1 MRTSIGLLTG
11 IAAIGLIACTET
23 IVQRAPSGDG
33 TGTGTGTGDPAADP
47 AASDPSLQ
55 GDPTNPDSP
64 SPPLVSG
71 LAITNVAIF
80 QAVKVP
86 LVTDGKV
93 VKTRNAP
100 VVVERPA
107 VMRVYVKPGSG
118 YSRTEVTAE
127 LRMVDGTTRLPIIK
141 DTKAIGE
148 ESSDED
154 TSSTF
159 NFEIPGTSLP
169 KGVSYQIFLTQK
181 GGTVQKAG
189 TADQARFP
197 NSGGVQTLDPEVAG
211 KLKLVIVPVKYDAD
225 GSGRVPD
232 TSAAQLDIYKSTFMK
247 LYAVADVDVTVREPF
262 AWTSTISANGSGFSQ
277 VLNGITNLRRSDGV
291 GADVYYYGA
300 LAPKSSF
307 GTFCGGGCVTGLSSL
322 AGLKTPFMRAS
333 VGVGFT
339 GQDSANT
346 AAHEVGHAH
355 GREHAPCGNP
365 GGPDPDYPYS
375 GGVIGVWGYN
385 ILTKQFISPTRGKD
399 MMGYCPNEWVSD
411 YTFTAL
417 FDRIAQVNGNTATT
431 ATGSSAGAAAA
442 MAQVSTHGVQTYR
455 TTFLNPDGSLE
466 PGGTYE
472 LAEAPDGG
480 ELRAA
485 TFVSATG
492 QTLGQRDARFYPYDH
507 LPGGVI
513 LTPVGAKDAQIASWS
528 GVKVSGVSQLI
539 AR

>member
-23 IVQRAPSGDG
+23 IVQRAPAPSGEEGTPGTTDT
-33 TGTGTGTGDPAADP
+33 TGTDPAT
-47 AASDPSLQ
+47 DPSQQ

-71 LAITNVAIF
+71 LAITDVAIF
-80 QAVKVP
+80 QGVKVP
-86 LVTDGKV
+86 IVSEGKA

-100 VVVERPA
+100 VVVNRPGL
-107 VMRVYVKPGSG
+107 VRVYVKPGAG
-118 YSRTEVTAE
+118 YTATEVTAE
-127 LRMVDGTTRLPIIK
+127 LRMVDGTTRLPIVK
-141 DTKAIGE
+141 DTKTITK
-148 ESSDED
+148 ESTDED
-154 TSSTF
+154 TKSTF
-159 NFEIPGTSLP
+159 NFEVPGTSIP
-169 KGVSYQIFLTQK
+169 KGVTYQIFLTAK

-189 TADQARFP
+189 TTDQARFP
-197 NSGGVQTLDPEVAG
+197 AAGGVQALDPETAG
-211 KLKLVIVPVKYDAD
+211 KLKVVIVPVKYDAD

-232 TSAAQLDIYKSTFMK
+232 TSAAQLELYKQTFMSR
-247 LYAVADVDVTVREPF
+247 YATAEVEVTARAPWS
-262 AWTSTISANGSGFSQ
+262 WTNAISANGSGFSQ
-277 VLNGITNLRRSDGV
+277 VLNGITNLRKQDGV
-291 GADVYYYGA
+291 ANDVYYYGA

-307 GTFCGGGCVTGLSSL
+307 STFCGGGCVTGLSSV

-333 VGVGFT
+333 VGVGFP

-355 GREHAPCGNP
+355 GREHAPCGGA
-365 GGPDPDYPYS
+365 GGPDPDFPYS

-385 ILTKQFISPTRGKD
+385 IFTKQFISPTRGHD

-417 FDRIAQVNGNTATT
+417 FDRIAQVNGFTATT
-431 ATGSSAGAAAA
+431 ATGSSNNASMAMAPAAA
-442 MAQVSTHGVQTYR
+442 HGVQTYR
-455 TTFLNPDGSLE
+455 TTIVNADGSLE
-466 PGGTYE
+466 EGGTFD
-472 LAEAPDGG
+472 LTEAPDGG

-507 LPGGVI
+507 LPGGV
-513 LTPVGAKDAQIASWS
+513 LVTPVGSNDAAIAAWS
-528 GVKVSGVSQLI
+528 KVKVAGVAQLI